1 MDASVAEPPTLACAL
16 AVEERAAVRAGARS
30 RRVGLGARERI
41 PEGRLVSF
49 GLAGALVSGLE
60 PGTLLTARRVVDAEG
75 TVLWEDEPLRVP
87 GALTAIVC
95 DAGRIVDDPVE
106 RRELARSTGAA
117 AVDTESATLAATGR
131 LAGVV
136 RAISDTPEQ
145 PVGRLAHAATRD
157 GAHRLARGRAGSHLG
172 AARDAAH
179 RPGHAASAREPPQR
193 RRRARLGGG
202 TVSKRVL
209 VASPRSFCA
218 GVVRAIDIVEELLK
232 RHGPPVYVRHEIVH
246 NVHVVRDLEERGAV
260 FVKSEEDVPE
270 GALVVLSAHGV
281 APKVYEKCAERGPPG
296 RRRRVPA
303 RLQGA
308 RGGAPLRGAGATR
321 SRSSG
326 TRATSRS
333 RARWA
338 RRPDSIVLVETPED
352 VEALELEEGQRLAY
366 LTQTTLSLDDTAEV
380 VDALRERVP
389 DLVGP
394 PSADICYATQ
404 NRQDAVKHICDEAT
418 LVLVVGSKA
427 SSNANRLVEVA
438 HSKGADAYLIDDET
452 DLELDWLEGHE
463 TVGLTAGA
471 SSPEVL
477 VERVVDRL
485 AELGFT
491 ERENVEIAREDV
503 FFRLPASLR

>member
-1 MDASVAEPPTLACAL
+1 M
-16 AVEERAAVRAGARS
+16 
-30 RRVGLGARERI
+30 
-41 PEGRLVSF
+41 
-49 GLAGALVSGLE
+49 
-60 PGTLLTARRVVDAEG
+60 
-75 TVLWEDEPLRVP
+75 
-87 GALTAIVC
+87 
-95 DAGRIVDDPVE
+95 
-106 RRELARSTGAA
+106 
-117 AVDTESATLAATGR
+117 
-131 LAGVV
+131 
-136 RAISDTPEQ
+136 
-145 PVGRLAHAATRD
+145 
-157 GAHRLARGRAGSHLG
+157 
-172 AARDAAH
+172 
-179 RPGHAASAREPPQR
+179 
-193 RRRARLGGG
+193 
-202 TVSKRVL
+202 SKRVL
-209 VASPRSFCA
+209 VAGPRSFCA

-260 FVKSEEDVPE
+260 FVESEEDVPE

-281 APKVYEKCAERGPPG
+281 APKVYEKCAERGLQVVDAVCPLVSKVHAEA
-296 RRRRVPA
+296 RRYA
-303 RLQGA
+303 A
-308 RGGAPLRGAGATR
+308 RGHKIALVGHAGHVEVE
-321 SRSSG
+321 G
-326 TRATSRS
+326 TMGEA
-333 RARWA
+333 
-338 RRPDSIVLVETPED
+338 PDSIVLVETPED
-352 VEALELEEGQRLAY
+352 VESIELEEGQRLAY
-366 LTQTTLSLDDTAEV
+366 LTQTTLSLDDTADV

-404 NRQDAVKHICDEAT
+404 NRQDAVKRICEEAT

-452 DLELDWLEGHE
+452 DLELEWLEGHE

-485 AELGFT
+485 AELGYA